1 MFAFIFHHI
10 SSNEFVCRTVDGDIS
25 FAAAN
30 QISQRVEQREIELR
44 ELAGQLSQLQ
54 IARDALLQE
63 VSFMSARNAELEERL
78 AALASTEMTLQRLET
93 ENGVLLALLGEKDEE
108 VQALEA
114 DMQDVKGLYRDQL
127 DRLYSRIEELS
138 KNAAQDF

>member
-1 MFAFIFHHI
+1 MIYL
-10 SSNEFVCRTVDGDIS
+10 DGDIS

-63 VSFMSARNAELEERL
+63 VSFMSARNSELEERL
-78 AALASTEMTLQRLET
+78 AALASSELALQRLET

-114 DMQDVKGLYRDQL
+114 DMRDVKGLYRDQL
-127 DRLYSRIEELS
+127 NRLYSRIEELS
-138 KNAAQDF
+138 KHAV

>member
-1 MFAFIFHHI
+1 LNKF
-10 SSNEFVCRTVDGDIS
+10 SFVIYLDGDIS

-63 VSFMSARNAELEERL
+63 VSFMSARNSELEERL
-78 AALASTEMTLQRLET
+78 AALASSELALQRLET

-114 DMQDVKGLYRDQL
+114 DMRDVKGLYRDQL
-127 DRLYSRIEELS
+127 NRLYSRIEELS
-138 KNAAQDF
+138 KHAV